1 MSKQDFYDV
10 LGVSKE
16 VDSNSLKSAYRR
28 LAMKYHPDKNPDDSE
43 AEKKFKEISEAYE
56 VLSNPE
62 KKAAYDQYGHD
73 AFTGPGGGQ
82 GGFSEGF
89 GSGFGSFSD
98 IFEDFFGDATGQRNN
113 ERLKRGEDLK
123 YEMSITLRDAYLG
136 VKKEISYDTLV
147 SCTSCSGTG
156 SQNKDGIGSCGSCR
170 GSGRIRASQGF
181 FTVERT
187 CPACGGSGQ
196 VITDPCREC
205 NGEGRQ
211 RKNKNIE
218 VSIPAGVEEGSRI
231 RLAGEGTAGQNGA
244 EDGDLYIFISI
255 VSHELFDRDGTN
267 IFCNVPISIYEA
279 SLGGS
284 VEVPTVSGGRAKVK
298 IPAGTQSGDQLRLL
312 GKGMPALRSVSF
324 GDMII
329 TLNVEIPKNLSQKQ
343 KELLK
348 EFDQQ
353 SNKEN
358 IPESTGFFD
367 KVKDFWDELNKK

>member
-28 LAMKYHPDKNPDDSE
+28 LAMKYHPDKNPGDSE

-62 KKAAYDQYGHD
+62 KNAAYDQYGHD

-156 SQNKDGIGSCGSCR
+156 SENKDGIGSCGSCR

-298 IPAGTQSGDQLRLL
+298 IPAGTQSGDQLRLS

-353 SNKEN
+353 SNREN

>member
-28 LAMKYHPDKNPDDSE
+28 LAMKYHPDKNPGDSE

-156 SQNKDGIGSCGSCR
+156 SENKDGIGSCGSCR

-298 IPAGTQSGDQLRLL
+298 IPAGTQSGDQLRLS

-353 SNKEN
+353 SNRDN

>member
-28 LAMKYHPDKNPDDSE
+28 LAMKYHPDKNPGDSE

-156 SQNKDGIGSCGSCR
+156 SENKDGIGSCGSCR

-218 VSIPAGVEEGSRI
+218 GSIPAGVEEGSRI

-284 VEVPTVSGGRAKVK
+284 VEVPNVTGGRAKVK
-298 IPAGTQSGDQLRLL
+298 IPAGTQSGDQLRLS

-353 SNKEN
+353 SNRDN